1 MIHTDSL
8 FQTTI
13 WFVMELWISAC
24 RSYLM
29 LEIPSVVK
37 RLMLGIFYVLFLV
50 SPIFFFVWGRGGGIV
65 QMTFHLFIHSSGDFI
80 FLTFVYHAA
89 L

>member
-8 FQTTI
+8 FRTTI

-50 SPIFFFVWGRGGGIV
+50 SPFFFFVCEREREREKGGG
-65 QMTFHLFIHSSGDFI
+65 GG
-80 FLTFVYHAA
+80 A
-89 L
+89 LCK